1 MQSCRRRG
9 RPPTPVTLTATQ
21 RRDLKRWATGR
32 TVSHQL
38 VVRAR
43 IVLACADGGG
53 TNEVAELVGVTPQ
66 TVSRWRKRF
75 AQGGTDALHDLPRP
89 NTHRKL
95 SDEKVEEL
103 IRTTLQSKPKGQ
115 THWST
120 RQLAKKLGISQSSV
134 SRVWRAFKLKPH
146 RQATFRLSTDDFFI
160 EKVRDVVGLYMSPP
174 DNAVVL
180 CVDEK
185 SQVQAL
191 ERGQPVLP
199 MLFGQPERKT
209 PQYLRHGTTTLFAAL
224 DIATGE
230 VIGQCHRRHRAVE
243 FRNFL
248 KTIDRQVPDGLQIHL
263 IMDNYATHSAPE
275 IRRWLKKHPRFHFH
289 FVPTYSSWLNQ
300 VERWFALL
308 TERALRRGVHRST
321 QALERAI
328 REFIAAHNEDPKP
341 FVWSKT
347 ADQIIAAVARHCQ
360 RQIDLYANDADTTD
374 VTDSGH

>member
-1 MQSCRRRG
+1 MTS
-9 RPPTPVTLTATQ
+9 
-21 RRDLKRWATGR
+21 
-32 TVSHQL
+32 
-38 VVRAR
+38 
-43 IVLACADGGG
+43 
-53 TNEVAELVGVTPQ
+53 Q

-75 AQGGTDALHDLPRP
+75 AAGGTDALHGAPRP
-89 NTHRKL
+89 NADRKL

-103 IRTTLQSKPKGQ
+103 IRTTLQTKPKGQ

-120 RQLAKKLGISQSSV
+120 RQLARKLGVSQSSV

-146 RQATFRLSTDDFFI
+146 KQDSFRLSTDDFFV
-160 EKVRDVVGLYMSPP
+160 EKVRDVVGIYMNPP

-224 DIATGE
+224 DIATGK

-243 FRNFL
+243 FRKFL
-248 KTIDRQVPDGLQIHL
+248 NKINRSVPDELEVHL
-263 IMDNYATHSAPE
+263 VMDNYATHSTPE
-275 IRRWLKKHPRFHFH
+275 IKRWRRAHPRFHFH

-321 QALERAI
+321 AALEQAI
-328 REFIAAHNEDPKP
+328 RDFIDAHNEDPKP
-341 FVWSKT
+341 FLWTKT

-360 RQIDLYANDADTTD
+360 RQLDLYESDADTIDTA
-374 VTDSGH
+374 DSGH

>member
-1 MQSCRRRG
+1 MQSQKRMG
-9 RPPTPVTLTATQ
+9 RPPTPVTLTASE
-21 RRDLKRWATGR
+21 RRDLERWAKGR

-38 VVRAR
+38 VLRAR
-43 IVLACADGGG
+43 LILACAEGKG
-53 TNEVAELVGVTPQ
+53 TGEVAKLVGVTAQ

-75 AQGGTDALHDLPRP
+75 AQGGVEALHGLPRP
-89 NTHRKL
+89 NTDRKL

-103 IRTTLQSKPKGQ
+103 IRTTLQTKPKGQ

-120 RQLAKKLGISQSSV
+120 RQLAKKLGVSQSSV

-146 RQATFRLSTDDFFI
+146 RQKTFRLSTDDFFV
-160 EKVRDVVGLYMSPP
+160 EKVRDVVGLYMNPP

-224 DIATGE
+224 DIATGK
-230 VIGQCHRRHRAVE
+230 VIGQCHRQHRAVE
-243 FRNFL
+243 FRKFL
-248 KTIDRQVPDGLQIHL
+248 NKINREVPQEFEVHL
-263 IMDNYATHSAPE
+263 VMDNYGTHGAPV
-275 IRRWLKKHPRFHFH
+275 IQRWCKKHPRFHFH

-300 VERWFALL
+300 VERWFGLL

-321 QALERAI
+321 QELERAI
-328 REFIAAHNEDPKP
+328 HEFIDAHNDDPKP
-341 FVWSKT
+341 FLWTKT
-347 ADQIIAAVARHCQ
+347 ADQIIASVTRHCQ
-360 RQIDLYANDADTTD
+360 QVLDLFTE
-374 VTDSGH
+374 

>member
-1 MQSCRRRG
+1 MG
-9 RPPTPVTLTATQ
+9 RPPTPITLTVEQ
-21 RRDLKRWATGR
+21 RRDLERWAAGR

-43 IVLACADGGG
+43 IILACADGMG
-53 TNEVAELVGVTPQ
+53 TKDVAALVGVTPQ
-66 TVSRWRKRF
+66 TVSRWRTRF
-75 AQGGTDALHDLPRP
+75 WKGGTRALHDLPRP
-89 NTHRKL
+89 NTDRKL

-103 IRTTLQSKPKGQ
+103 IRTTLQTKPKGQ

-146 RQATFRLSTDDFFI
+146 RQETFRLSTDDFFV

-243 FRNFL
+243 FRSFL
-248 KTIDRQVPDGLQIHL
+248 KTIDKEVPDELQVHL

-275 IRRWLKKHPRFHFH
+275 IQRWLKKHPRFHFH

-328 REFIAAHNEDPKP
+328 RDFIAAHNEDPKP
-341 FVWSKT
+341 FVWTKT

-360 RQIDLYANDADTTD
+360 RQLDLYANDADTID
-374 VTDSGH
+374 VADSGH